1 MGSEERV
8 FHGKPGG
15 QVTKTTLYVFHLK
28 LPTEIR
34 LGHRL
39 KFECETSS
47 VIPATKSRQWRGGA
61 NNKLLCYDGT
71 TVDPTKYK
79 EKIINQTNYE
89 LIVEEASEN
98 DLQCLYACR
107 VGFDIDQK
115 FLEVNEYNFVQLPD
129 ENFTKVDYQMQNG
142 QSRLILVL
150 FKVFPK
156 PVCKLKNKTHSFSRK
171 TKQIFHKKEK
181 VETKMVI
188 EMKLMVP
195 IRGATVDTI
204 CGKHFPVDIKKGRV
218 LPETNATK
226 SVVLYNVTYRLESS
240 ESIIPCGEQLE
251 IECKVGN
258 ERYLVP
264 ARNSIIC
271 NSSKTSKDSA
281 TSLVTSV
288 GVCVACISFVG
299 LAVLW
304 TICKRK
310 KKDNCEYTRA
320 VNKAEGMNLTI

>member
-156 PVCKLKNKTHSFSRK
+156 PVCKLKNK
-171 TKQIFHKKEK
+171 
-181 VETKMVI
+181 
-188 EMKLMVP
+188 
-195 IRGATVDTI
+195 
-204 CGKHFPVDIKKGRV
+204 GRV